1 MTEKIKEIVNQFF
14 DDCNNCWDTYKYKID
29 DSYYVKFQ
37 PLMQKN
43 HIRVYLGVRLPAY
56 EYETSGVY
64 EIYYGPLNDAD
75 KGLAAFIEMQYR
87 NAERMNKS
95 NVSIGYDLYKS
106 VLADNDKLREQI
118 KTLEKDV
125 ETWKKA
131 SIENHGAYQ
140 SAMKNSED
148 WKNKYIQEKMD
159 HTTTGARIVYAKHIL
174 SGNRDEKVIEHIGET
189 HITNFE

>member
-1 MTEKIKEIVNQFF
+1 MTEKIKEIVDQFF
-14 DDCNNCWDTYKYKID
+14 DDCNNSWGTYKYRIN
-29 DSYYVKFQ
+29 DSYWVKFQ
-37 PLMQKN
+37 PMITKN
-43 HIRVYLGVRLPAY
+43 LIRVYLGNELPGF
-56 EYETSGVY
+56 EYINSCVY
-64 EIYYGPLNDAD
+64 EMQNGPLNDDD
-75 KGLAAFIEMQYR
+75 KGIASLIEMQYM
-87 NAERMNKS
+87 NAEKRNSS

-159 HTTTGARIVYAKHIL
+159 HTSTSARIVFAKHIL
-174 SGNRDEKVIEHIGET
+174 SGNRDENVIEHMRTYGV
-189 HITNFE
+189 